1 MAPGQIRVNIFGA
14 DYSLMSDNDENF
26 VKEIARY
33 IDDKMREID
42 KEQSIKSSSR
52 IAVLAALNITE
63 ELFQE
68 RLYREKLLDQ
78 LNEEARKINQ
88 NIADVLEE

>member
-14 DYSLMSDNDENF
+14 DYSLMSDNDEKF

-42 KEQSIKSSSR
+42 KNQTVKSSSR
-52 IAVLAALNITE
+52 IAVLAALNIAE

>member
-14 DYSLMSDNDENF
+14 DYSLMSDNDEHF

-33 IDDKMREID
+33 IDEKMREID
-42 KEQSIKSSSR
+42 KEQSVKSSSR
-52 IAVLAALNITE
+52 IAVLAALNVAE

-78 LNEEARKINQ
+78 LNEETKKINRH
-88 NIADVLEE
+88 IADVLEE

>member
-14 DYSLMSDNDENF
+14 DYSLMSDNDEAF

-42 KEQSIKSSSR
+42 KNQTVKSSSR
-52 IAVLAALNITE
+52 IAVLAALNIAE